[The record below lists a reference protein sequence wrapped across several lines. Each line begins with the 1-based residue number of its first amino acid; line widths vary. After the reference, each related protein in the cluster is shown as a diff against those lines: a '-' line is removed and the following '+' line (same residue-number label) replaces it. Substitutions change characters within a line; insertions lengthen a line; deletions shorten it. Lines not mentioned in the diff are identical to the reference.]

1 MVGVD
6 LCVPDTNMDY
16 ILHYTHISLLAIMRP
31 KFLFEAFDN
40 TPICFCTVFRTGVD
54 GCRLTKR
61 LLGIIKDQKIDV
73 HNLIR
78 MTESVYIY
86 GLKPTAI

>member
-31 KFLFEAFDN
+31 NFLFEAFDN
-40 TPICFCTVFRTGVD
+40 TPVCFCTVFRTGVD
-54 GCRLTKR
+54 GCGLTKR
-61 LLGIIKDQKIDV
+61 LLGVIKDQLMFTI
-73 HNLIR
+73 
-78 MTESVYIY
+78 
-86 GLKPTAI
+86 

>member
-6 LCVPDTNMDY
+6 LYVPDTNMDY
-16 ILHYTHISLLAIMRP
+16 ILHYSHISLLVIMRP

-40 TPICFCTVFRTGVD
+40 TPIYFCTVFSTGVN

-61 LLGIIKDQKIDV
+61 LLGIIKDQRIDV